1 MSPSPR
7 VLLSID
13 YEPWF
18 ALFRRYEKLTDPV
31 ERCLLDDKFTLN
43 ALDPILEQLGNAKA
57 SIYLVGEIA
66 QWYPEI
72 PRKIVSAG
80 HELGLHCQIHRPL
93 INIDELSADIQ
104 ASAAWC
110 KEYHVRGYRAPRVGI
125 NESAYSILSDAG
137 FIYSSS
143 IYAPAGTLL
152 KKHKVWELPVSTLR
166 FFGKNAVY
174 AAPRDFSVKL
184 LASGEFPYG
193 SSFSI
198 GLSAKLVLKIIENEL
213 KQGLSPVIF
222 LHPYELIRPSNW
234 LSRVWRD
241 VLLNPLLSAFTINKS
256 IFLAD
261 LLRNF
266 PVSSLGEYLD
276 EVLDDHADD
285 PFLVTDRV

>member
-18 ALFRRYEKLTDPV
+18 ALFRRFDKLVDPV

-43 ALDPILEQLGNAKA
+43 ALDPILEKLGNAKA

-72 PRKIVSAG
+72 PQKIVAAG
-80 HELGLHCQIHRPL
+80 HELGLHCQIHRSL
-93 INIDELSADIQ
+93 INVKELSTDIQ
-104 ASAAWC
+104 ASAGWRT
-110 KEYHVRGYRAPRVGI
+110 EHHVRGYRAPMVGI
-125 NESAYSILSDAG
+125 NESAYAILRDAG
-137 FIYSSS
+137 FSYSSS
-143 IYAPAGTLL
+143 IYAPTGMLL
-152 KKHKVWELPVSTLR
+152 KKQDVWELPVSTLR
-166 FFGKNAVY
+166 LFGKNDVY

-198 GLSAKLVLKIIENEL
+198 GLSGYMVLKIIEEEL
-213 KQGLSPVIF
+213 KKGLSPVIF
-222 LHPYELIRPSNW
+222 LHPYELISPPKW
-234 LSRVWRD
+234 FSRVWRD
-241 VLLNPLLSAFTINKS
+241 VVLNPFLLPFTLNKS
-256 IFLAD
+256 NFLAA

-266 PVSSLGEYLD
+266 PVSPLGEYLN
-276 EVLDDHADD
+276 EVLDDR
-285 PFLVTDRV
+285 PGEPLPVNNKL